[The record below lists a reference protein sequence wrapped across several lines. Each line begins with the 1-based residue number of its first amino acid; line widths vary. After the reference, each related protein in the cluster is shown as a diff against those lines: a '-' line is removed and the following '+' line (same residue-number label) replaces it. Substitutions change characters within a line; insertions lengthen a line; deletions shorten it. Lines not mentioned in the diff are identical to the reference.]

1 MDEFLETWSLSEPVP
16 IKEFASKYFDW
27 CDAQIRPRTRVNAET
42 LAPHG
47 FSVVDGKVV
56 GNKFRLQK

>member
-1 MDEFLETWSLSEPVP
+1 MDEFLKEWNPQEPVP

-27 CDAQIRPRTRVNAET
+27 CDAQIRPRMRVNAET
-42 LAPHG
+42 LEPYG

-56 GNKFRLQK
+56 GIPKKSN